1 MAPNMAH
8 QPLKL
13 VKLTNYSKH
22 LTEAFNS
29 ILLPSEQEKL
39 FVIHSNTRTNEH
51 DERLASTDVPDRLM
65 A

>member
-13 VKLTNYSKH
+13 VKLTNYSK
-22 LTEAFNS
+22 EAFNS

-39 FVIHSNTRTNEH
+39 LSIIANTELNRN